1 MEEGAKYNQVRK
13 TRLITL
19 KKNCTRI
26 TFTTGPSHDLIKV
39 IKQKILFIM
48 EALSC
53 TQFTI

>member
-26 TFTTGPSHDLIKV
+26 TFTTGPSHDLIKE
-39 IKQKILFIM
+39 L
-48 EALSC
+48 
-53 TQFTI
+53 